1 MLTDHFATNLK
12 LLREQAGLKKSH
24 LAEELWGTE
33 VDSRG
38 YTVAKNRSL
47 ISSWESGRSVPCEGN
62 LDRLSEYFG
71 VFVQDLAPDV
81 PDPRTRP
88 ARADTQGG
96 GLVTVSVDA
105 SGRIEVTGASADV
118 LKTLEILLEEM

>member
-12 LLREQAGLKKSH
+12 LLREQHGLKKSH

-47 ISSWESGRSVPCEGN
+47 ISSWESGRSVPCEEN

-81 PDPRTRP
+81 PDPRIRRHATP
-88 ARADTQGG
+88 Q
-96 GLVTVSVDA
+96 TVLDNGKIKV
-105 SGRIEVTGASADV
+105 RIEVSGSSAAEVAEV
-118 LKTLEILLEEM
+118 LRSMAEGW

>member
-12 LLREQAGLKKSH
+12 MLREQAGLKKSH
-24 LAEELWGTE
+24 LAQELWGTE

-47 ISSWESGRSVPCEGN
+47 ISSWESGRSVPCEEN

-71 VFVQDLAPDV
+71 VLVQDLAPDI
-81 PDPRTRP
+81 PDPRIRP
-88 ARADTQGG
+88 HAPQTSLDGDRI
-96 GLVTVSVDA
+96 TV
-105 SGRIEVTGASADV
+105 RIEVSGPSAAEV
-118 LKTLEILLEEM
+118 AEILKAMAEGW

>member
-1 MLTDHFATNLK
+1 MLTDRFATNLK
-12 LLREQAGLKKSH
+12 LLREQHGLKKSH

-38 YTVAKNRSL
+38 YTVARNRSL
-47 ISSWESGRSVPCEGN
+47 ISSWESGRSVPCEEN

-81 PDPRTRP
+81 PAPCIRP
-88 ARADTQGG
+88 AWADTQGD

-118 LKTLEILLEEM
+118 AKMLKALQEEM